1 MSFLEVKGL
10 SVGYGNG
17 SNCIENLD
25 LSIEEG
31 EILVILGPS
40 GCGKSTFL
48 KTVSGL
54 MKQSD
59 GTITIDGDEQTAK
72 SPEKRPIS
80 MVFQKPLLF
89 RNMNVAKNIN
99 YAPRLL
105 STIKGEELK
114 TETERML
121 KLVDLDGYG
130 DRKVTE
136 LSGGQEQ
143 RVSLARALITKPKL
157 LLLDEPFSALDAKL
171 RISMRESLRRICKE
185 IGQTVIF
192 VTHDQQEAVAI
203 GDRIALMMDGRIL
216 QCDEPNVFYHRPVSK
231 RSALFFGWENAIP
244 AVQDGS
250 MVRSPLGEFM
260 FMNAP
265 MRQGNIVLMM
275 HPQAAICTPSGR
287 FGGTVKQALYLGTIS
302 DYVVDCNG
310 VELKIEVSCRN
321 MHAVGEEIRFDI
333 DLTMLWP
340 VEDEPDAAPMV
351 CSADKAKPRRSLFRR
366 SKSESK
372 EDSVSDE

>member
-1 MSFLEVKGL
+1 MGFIEIKDL
-10 SVGYGNG
+10 STGYSRDNP
-17 SNCIENLD
+17 CIDHLD
-25 LSIEEG
+25 LSVEEG
-31 EILVILGPS
+31 EILVILGQS
-40 GCGKSTFL
+40 GCGKSTLL
-48 KTVSGL
+48 KTISGL
-54 MKQSD
+54 MRQTS
-59 GTITIDGDEQTAK
+59 GTITIDGQEQGST
-72 SPEKRPIS
+72 SPEKRPVS
-80 MVFQKPLLF
+80 MVFQKALLF
-89 RNMNVAKNIN
+89 RNMTVAKNIN

-105 STIKGEELK
+105 NTMKGEELEA
-114 TETERML
+114 ETERML
-121 KLVDLDGYG
+121 KLVDLEGYG

-143 RVSLARALITKPKL
+143 RVSLARALITKPKV

-171 RISMRESLRRICKE
+171 RVSMRESLRRICKE

-250 MVRSPLGEFM
+250 MVNCPLGEFM

-265 MRQGNIVLMM
+265 MRQGHIVLMM

-287 FGGTVKQALYLGTIS
+287 FGGIVKQALYLGTIS

-340 VEDEPDAAPMV
+340 VEDEPDAAPTV

-366 SKSESK
+366 SRSESK

>member
-1 MSFLEVKGL
+1 MGFIEIKDL
-10 SVGYGNG
+10 STGYSRDNP
-17 SNCIENLD
+17 CIDHLD
-25 LSIEEG
+25 LSVEEG
-31 EILVILGPS
+31 EILVILGQS
-40 GCGKSTFL
+40 GCGKSTLL
-48 KTVSGL
+48 KTISGL
-54 MKQSD
+54 MRQTS
-59 GTITIDGDEQTAK
+59 GTITIDGQEQGST
-72 SPEKRPIS
+72 SPEKRPVS
-80 MVFQKPLLF
+80 MVFQKALLF
-89 RNMNVAKNIN
+89 RNMTVAKNIN

-105 STIKGEELK
+105 NTMKGEELEA
-114 TETERML
+114 ETERML
-121 KLVDLDGYG
+121 KLVELEGFG
-130 DRKVTE
+130 DKRANE

-143 RVSLARALITKPKL
+143 RVSLARALITKPKV

-265 MRQGNIVLMM
+265 MRQGNVVLMM

-340 VEDEPDAAPMV
+340 VEDEPDAAPTV

-366 SKSESK
+366 PKPESK
-372 EDSVSDE
+372 EDCVSDE